1 MDGRIFD
8 HRYDRSRRAQRFVP
22 SRTSFALAPN
32 IGGQGSR
39 LDSRECPNVDDVDV
53 AGGDEAVHRRAADAE
68 ALPGLLDGEQNLV
81 AGAQGDVDDC
91 SSMPVGTA

>member
-1 MDGRIFD
+1 MSVDEGGYRAGFD
-8 HRYDRSRRAQRFVP
+8 A
-22 SRTSFALAPN
+22 
-32 IGGQGSR
+32 G
-39 LDSRECPNVDDVDV
+39 ECPHVDDVDV